1 MSSVTAVA
9 PSQTACSPL
18 DWFFIRVPLLLGT
31 VGGIGII
38 AILTLMSYEI
48 VARYV
53 FNAPTNWSV
62 EISTYILVGAAYVG
76 AGLAHAQGANI
87 RVELLLS
94 WLRPNLR
101 RPLEEI
107 SAWCGLAFVVVA
119 AWQVALFTQSNWA
132 NGTASYILQLPQ
144 WIPNFPIFV
153 GLIGLTLALLGEVR
167 SLRLPVPAWRD
178 WLAPIALLVAACAL
192 FFLGP
197 MPESIGSTLF
207 DWGTVTILLAVT
219 VAAFAWSGWRVALAA
234 IATFGTIGA
243 LIYLGRLLSLEL
255 VVALL
260 FALVLF
266 VFFIGVRIALGLGL
280 LGLICLY
287 ALLPLPLPAT
297 IAERALTSVESFSL
311 TALPMFVLM
320 GGLLVRSGIATEMFV
335 ALLRLIG
342 RVPGG
347 IAHASVGACTLF
359 AAVSGSSVATA
370 ATIGGIA
377 CPEMIRHRY
386 SPRLAYGSVAA
397 GGTLGILIPPS
408 VPLIIYGTLAGVSVS
423 QLFIAGIIPGLLMA
437 AAFMATV
444 FLWAVLRPQ
453 AAPRAESFTAAEK
466 LHALVGM
473 VPFLVMMVT
482 ILGSMYLG
490 IVTPTEAGAI
500 GALLAL
506 LTCIVRRCMT
516 WSSFWESVLETLTV
530 TAFIL
535 LIMFGASLMT
545 YVFDFLRLAQSL
557 VGAVKALD
565 MSAVW
570 VLVVVALIYIVLGM
584 FLDSISL
591 ITMTLP
597 VVFPMMTSVGFDPV
611 WLGIILVVL
620 VEIGLI
626 TPPVG
631 MNLFVLQGVG
641 KISMKEI
648 VAGVMPFFFVMLLAI
663 PVFFAWPELVLWLP
677 ANMK

>member
-1 MSSVTAVA
+1 MESATAA
-9 PSQTACSPL
+9 PPPAAAASPL
-18 DWFFIRVPLLLGT
+18 DWAFVRVPLLLGAI
-31 VGGIGII
+31 GGLGIV
-38 AILTLMSYEI
+38 AILALMSYEI
-48 VARYV
+48 VARYL
-53 FNAPTNWSV
+53 FNAPTDWSV
-62 EISTYILVGAAYVG
+62 EISTYILVGAAYAG
-76 AGLAHAQGANI
+76 AGLAHHHGANI
-87 RVELLLS
+87 RVELLLA
-94 WLRPNLR
+94 WLRPPLR
-101 RPLEEI
+101 RALEQVA
-107 SAWCGLAFVVVA
+107 AWCGLAFVLVA
-119 AWQVALFTQSNWA
+119 AWQVAIFTHSNWI
-132 NGTASYILQLPQ
+132 NGTASYILQVPQ

-153 GLIGLTLALLGEVR
+153 GLVGLALALLGEIR
-167 SLRLPVPAWRD
+167 RLRPPVAAWRD
-178 WLAPIALLVAACAL
+178 WTAPAAVLAAAVVL
-192 FFLGP
+192 FLFGP
-197 MPESIGSTLF
+197 TAKPVGATLF
-207 DWGTVTILLAVT
+207 DWGTVCILLASA
-219 VAAFAWSGWRVALAA
+219 VAALAWSGWRVTLAA
-234 IATFGTIGA
+234 IAVVGGIGL
-243 LIYLGRLLSLEL
+243 LIWLGRSLPLEL
-255 VVALL
+255 MVALL

-280 LGLICLY
+280 LGLVCLY
-287 ALLPLPLPAT
+287 ALLPFPLPAT
-297 IAERALTSVESFSL
+297 VAERALTSVESFSL

-320 GGLLVRSGIATEMFV
+320 GGLLVRSGIAAEMFV

-377 CPEMIRHRY
+377 CPEMTRHGY

-423 QLFIAGIIPGLLMA
+423 QLFIAGVIPGLLMA

-444 FLWAVLRPQ
+444 FLWAVVSPQ
-453 AAPRAESFTAAEK
+453 SAPRAASFTAGEK
-466 LHALVGM
+466 LRALRGI
-473 VPFLVMMVT
+473 VPFLAMMVL

-490 IVTPTEAGAI
+490 IVTPTEAGAV
-500 GALLAL
+500 GAIMAFVVCLGRGRLSW
-506 LTCIVRRCMT
+506 RG
-516 WSSFWESVLETLTV
+516 FWDSILETLTV

-535 LIMFGASLMT
+535 LIMFGASLLT
-545 YVFDFLRLAQSL
+545 YVFDYLRLAQSL

-565 MSAVW
+565 MSAAM
-570 VLVVVALIYIVLGM
+570 VLLLVALIYIVLGM

-597 VVFPMMTSVGFDPV
+597 VVFPMMVASGFDPV
-611 WLGIILVVL
+611 WLGILLVVL

-648 VAGVMPFFFVMLLAI
+648 VYGTIPFFFVMLLAI
-663 PVFFAWPELVLWLP
+663 PLFYAWPEIVLWLP

>member
-1 MSSVTAVA
+1 MTAADAAMRA
-9 PSQTACSPL
+9 PRSLL
-18 DWFFIRVPLLLGT
+18 DRIFDLVPLALGS
-31 VGGIGII
+31 VGGLGIF
-38 AILTLMSYEI
+38 AILALMSYEI
-48 VARYV
+48 VARYL

-62 EISTYILVGAAYVG
+62 EVSTYILVGSAYAG
-76 AGLAHAQGANI
+76 AGYAHQAGANI
-87 RVELLLS
+87 RVELLLA
-94 WLRPNLR
+94 WLQPPLR
-101 RPLEEI
+101 RALEEI
-107 SAWCGLAFVVVA
+107 SAWCGLAFVLIA
-119 AWQVALFTQSNWA
+119 AWQVALFTLSNYV
-132 NGTASYILQLPQ
+132 NGTSSYILQLPQ

-153 GLIGLTLALLGEVR
+153 GLVGLALALLGEIRKLRAPVSPLRDWIAPAALLIAVIILFVIGPR
-167 SLRLPVPAWRD
+167 SLPV
-178 WLAPIALLVAACAL
+178 
-192 FFLGP
+192 
-197 MPESIGSTLF
+197 GSTLF
-207 DWGTVTILLAVT
+207 DWGTVALLAAAAI
-219 VAAFAWSGWRVALAA
+219 AAFAWSGPRIALGA
-234 IATFGTIGA
+234 IAVCGGIGV
-243 LIYLGRLLSLEL
+243 LVWLGRLLSLEL
-255 VVALL
+255 VVLLL

-280 LGLICLY
+280 LGVASLY
-287 ALLPLPLPAT
+287 ALLPFPLPAT

-377 CPEMIRHRY
+377 CPEMIRHGY

-423 QLFIAGIIPGLLMA
+423 QLFIAGIVPGLLVA

-444 FLWAVLRPQ
+444 FLWAVISPRS
-453 AAPRAESFTAAEK
+453 APRAQSFTAIEK
-466 LHALVGM
+466 LKALVGM
-473 VPFLVMMVT
+473 LPFLAMMVL

-490 IVTPTEAGAI
+490 IVTPTEAGAV

-506 LTCIVRRCMT
+506 ILCLARRRIS
-516 WSSFWESVLETLTV
+516 WQGFWDSILETLTV

-545 YVFDFLRLAQSL
+545 YVFDYLRLAQSL
-557 VGAVKALD
+557 VGAVKALN
-565 MSAVW
+565 MSPAMVL
-570 VLVVVALIYIVLGM
+570 LVVAIIYIVLGM

-597 VVFPMMTSVGFDPV
+597 VVFPMMTAIGFDPV
-611 WLGIILVVL
+611 WLGILLVVL

-641 KISMKEI
+641 KIAMKEI
-648 VAGVMPFFFVMLLAI
+648 VYGTIPFFVVMVLAI
-663 PVFFAWPELVLWLP
+663 PLFYAWPEIVLWLP